1 MNFGLR
7 SLGKRGNAT
16 FKDAEEYIRYAD
28 TNKDHEISKIE
39 MFNHLKKILNRHRS
53 SMII

>member
-39 MFNHLKKILNRHRS
+39 MFNHLKKILNRHHS